1 MKPIQLVLSAF
12 GPYVKRTV
20 IDFSALGEEGLF
32 LIAGDTG
39 AGKTTIFDAIS
50 FALYGEASGGKEKRK
65 SKSFH
70 SDYVSDQ
77 TETYVELT
85 FRHRGET
92 WWIRRNLEYQRPAKK
107 KKDGMETTTRQA
119 ADAQMRNEDTGE
131 EILRMDDVNR
141 RVRELLG
148 LTQDQFTQ
156 TVMIAQGDFLKI
168 LTASSDDR
176 KKLFRDLF
184 HTNLYVDL
192 QSRLQEKNRACADEQ
207 KALEQDILNAE
218 GKIDPEAEFAERE
231 ILLSYCG
238 QIQHTDA
245 LKTLCALL
253 ARLIEQE
260 KAAQEQA
267 RAQKKEAADQIG
279 ALIAA
284 VTEGERVNRDFA
296 DWESKR
302 ARLAALT
309 AGQGEIDAQRAAL
322 AAARRAQQ
330 LETDEA
336 LMRRTRRD
344 MDAQRAALSEAQA
357 ALEQAEKALP
367 EAETRMKE
375 AESRGG
381 EIHALLAQ
389 AKQMEDCLP
398 VLGEVERLKAA
409 LDTQKRELQRLT
421 ADSSRAQAA
430 YIAAQNS
437 YYLSQ
442 AGLLARELKA
452 GQPCP
457 VCGSTAHP
465 CPAQITPKTVT
476 RQALEQ
482 AAQRRET
489 AEKAQSDAATRLA
502 ANQAALDEREDRLRA
517 LKIGADETQQRLAAR
532 IDAAHQAAA
541 DRQREIDAARSTY
554 QALDKRKTA
563 AQSAVDAAQKQLA
576 ALEKDLRA
584 QTEAF
589 EQKRAAHG
597 FEDEASYRL
606 AKRTNADIERL
617 DREIRNYDEQKRTLA
632 AQSRELEEKLSGRQ
646 KTDLTALQNRRAAAL
661 DRQAKAENAEKAMV
675 RKLTLHESAEREI
688 RQANA
693 AIQKKRGKWQIIQEL
708 YTCCAGIAA
717 GNPRAKLTFEAY
729 VQQYYFRFVVAAA
742 NKRLTRLTDG
752 MFTLRVMREAA
763 NRVSQSGLD
772 LEVLDR
778 STGQARDVST
788 LSGGESFLASLA
800 LALGLSDAVQS
811 QSGQIRMDA
820 MFIDEGFGSL
830 DENALRSSIDVLLE
844 LADGKRLIG
853 IISHVQE
860 LEERIDKQIVVT
872 KTPNGSTVR
881 MNV

>member
-1 MKPIQLVLSAF
+1 
-12 GPYVKRTV
+12 
-20 IDFSALGEEGLF
+20 
-32 LIAGDTG
+32 
-39 AGKTTIFDAIS
+39 
-50 FALYGEASGGKEKRK
+50 
-65 SKSFH
+65 
-70 SDYVSDQ
+70 
-77 TETYVELT
+77 
-85 FRHRGET
+85 
-92 WWIRRNLEYQRPAKK
+92 
-107 KKDGMETTTRQA
+107 
-119 ADAQMRNEDTGE
+119 
-131 EILRMDDVNR
+131 
-141 RVRELLG
+141 
-148 LTQDQFTQ
+148 
-156 TVMIAQGDFLKI
+156 
-168 LTASSDDR
+168 
-176 KKLFRDLF
+176 
-184 HTNLYVDL
+184 
-192 QSRLQEKNRACADEQ
+192 
-207 KALEQDILNAE
+207 
-218 GKIDPEAEFAERE
+218 
-231 ILLSYCG
+231 
-238 QIQHTDA
+238 
-245 LKTLCALL
+245 
-253 ARLIEQE
+253 
-260 KAAQEQA
+260 
-267 RAQKKEAADQIG
+267 
-279 ALIAA
+279 
-284 VTEGERVNRDFA
+284 
-296 DWESKR
+296 
-302 ARLAALT
+302 
-309 AGQGEIDAQRAAL
+309 
-322 AAARRAQQ
+322 
-330 LETDEA
+330 
-336 LMRRTRRD
+336 MRRTRRD
-344 MDAQRAALSEAQA
+344 MDAQRAALSEAQT

-409 LDTQKRELQRLT
+409 LDTQKRELQKLT
-421 ADSSRAQAA
+421 EASSRAQAA
-430 YIAAQNS
+430 YTAAQNS

-465 CPAQITPKTVT
+465 CPAQITPETVT

-482 AAQRRET
+482 AAKRRET
-489 AEKAQSDAATRLA
+489 AEKAQGDAATRLA
-502 ANQAALDEREDRLRA
+502 ANRAALDEREGRLRA
-517 LKIGADETQQRLAAR
+517 LKIGADETRQRLAAR

-541 DRQREIDAARSTY
+541 DRQRAIDEARSAY

-563 AQSAVDAAQKQLA
+563 AQSAVDAAHKQLA

-589 EQKRAAHG
+589 EQKRTAHG

-606 AKRTNADIERL
+606 AKRTDAEIERL
-617 DREIRNYDEQKRTLA
+617 DREIRNFDEQKRTLA
-632 AQSRELEEKLSGRQ
+632 AQTRELEDKLSGRQ

-661 DRQAKAENAEKAMV
+661 DRQAKAENAEKVMV

>member
-12 GPYVKRTV
+12 GPYVERTV

-207 KALEQDILNAE
+207 KALEQTILNAE

-245 LKTLCALL
+245 LCALL

-267 RAQKKEAADQIG
+267 KAQKKEAADQIG

-296 DWESKR
+296 DWESKKT
-302 ARLAALT
+302 RLAALT
-309 AGQGEIDAQRAAL
+309 AGQGETDAQRAAL

-344 MDAQRAALSEAQA
+344 MDAQRVALSEAQA

-409 LDTQKRELQRLT
+409 LDTQKRELQKLT
-421 ADSSRAQAA
+421 EASSRAQAA
-430 YIAAQNS
+430 YTAAQNS

-465 CPAQITPKTVT
+465 CPAQITPETVT

-482 AAQRRET
+482 AAKRRET
-489 AEKAQSDAATRLA
+489 AEKAQGDAATRLA
-502 ANQAALDEREDRLRA
+502 ANRAALDEREGRLRA
-517 LKIGADETQQRLAAR
+517 LKIGADETRQRLAAR
-532 IDAAHQAAA
+532 IDAAHRAAA
-541 DRQREIDAARSTY
+541 DRQREIDEARSAY

-576 ALEKDLRA
+576 ALEEDLRA

-589 EQKRAAHG
+589 EQKRTAHG

-606 AKRTNADIERL
+606 AKRTDAEIERL
-617 DREIRNYDEQKRTLA
+617 DREIRNFDEQKRMLA
-632 AQSRELEEKLSGRQ
+632 AQTRELEDKLTGRQ

-675 RKLTLHESAEREI
+675 RKLTLHETAEREI

>member
-207 KALEQDILNAE
+207 KALEQVILSAE

-245 LKTLCALL
+245 LCALL

-296 DWESKR
+296 DWESKK

-336 LMRRTRRD
+336 LMRRTLRD
-344 MDAQRAALSEAQA
+344 MDAQRTALSDAQA
-357 ALEQAEKALP
+357 ALEQAKKALP
-367 EAETRMKE
+367 EAETHMKE

-421 ADSSRAQAA
+421 EDSSRAQAA
-430 YIAAQNS
+430 YTAAQNS

-465 CPAQITPKTVT
+465 CPAQITPETVT

-517 LKIGADETQQRLAAR
+517 LKIGADETRQRLAAR
-532 IDAAHQAAA
+532 IDATHQAAA
-541 DRQREIDAARSTY
+541 DRQREIDAARSAY

-632 AQSRELEEKLSGRQ
+632 AQSHELEEKLSGRQ

-742 NKRLTRLTDG
+742 NKRLTRLMDG

>member
-12 GPYVKRTV
+12 GPYVERTV

-207 KALEQDILNAE
+207 KALEQVILSAE

-245 LKTLCALL
+245 LCALL

-344 MDAQRAALSEAQA
+344 MDAQRTALSDAQA
-357 ALEQAEKALP
+357 ALEQAKKALP

-421 ADSSRAQAA
+421 EDSSRAQAA
-430 YIAAQNS
+430 YTAAQNS

-442 AGLLARELKA
+442 AGLLARELKE

-465 CPAQITPKTVT
+465 CPAQITPETVT

-482 AAQRRET
+482 AAKRRET

-541 DRQREIDAARSTY
+541 DRQREIDEARSAY

-606 AKRTNADIERL
+606 AKRTNAEIERL

-632 AQSRELEEKLSGRQ
+632 AQTHELEEKLSGRQ
-646 KTDLTALQNRRAAAL
+646 RTDLAALQNRRAAAL

>member
-12 GPYVKRTV
+12 GPYVERTV

-32 LIAGDTG
+32 IIAGDTG

-92 WWIRRNLEYQRPAKK
+92 WWIRRNLEYQRPSKK

-207 KALEQDILNAE
+207 KALEQVILSAE

-245 LKTLCALL
+245 LCALL

-296 DWESKR
+296 DWESKK

-336 LMRRTRRD
+336 LMRRTLRD
-344 MDAQRAALSEAQA
+344 MDAQRTALSDAQA
-357 ALEQAEKALP
+357 ALEQAKKALP

-430 YIAAQNS
+430 YTAAQNS

-465 CPAQITPKTVT
+465 CPAQITPETVT

-517 LKIGADETQQRLAAR
+517 LKIGADETRQRLAAR

-541 DRQREIDAARSTY
+541 DRQREIDAARSAY
-554 QALDKRKTA
+554 QTLDKRKTA

-632 AQSRELEEKLSGRQ
+632 AQTHELEDKLSGRQ
-646 KTDLTALQNRRAAAL
+646 RTDLTALQNRRAAAL

>member
-12 GPYVKRTV
+12 GPYVERTV

-168 LTASSDDR
+168 LTASSDER

-207 KALEQDILNAE
+207 KALEQKILSAE

-245 LKTLCALL
+245 LCALL

-296 DWESKR
+296 DWESKK

-336 LMRRTRRD
+336 LMRRTLRD
-344 MDAQRAALSEAQA
+344 MDAQRTALSDAQA

-367 EAETRMKE
+367 ETETRMKE

-421 ADSSRAQAA
+421 EDSSRAQAA
-430 YIAAQNS
+430 YTAAQNS

-465 CPAQITPKTVT
+465 CPAQITPETVT

-482 AAQRRET
+482 AAKRRET
-489 AEKAQSDAATRLA
+489 AEKAQSGAATRLA
-502 ANQAALDEREDRLRA
+502 ANRAALDEREDRLRA
-517 LKIGADETQQRLAAR
+517 LKIEADETRQRLAAR
-532 IDAAHQAAA
+532 IDAAHRAAA
-541 DRQREIDAARSTY
+541 DRQREIDAARSAY

-606 AKRTNADIERL
+606 AKRTNVEIERL
-617 DREIRNYDEQKRTLA
+617 DREIRNFDEQKRTLA
-632 AQSRELEEKLSGRQ
+632 AQSHELEEKLSGRQ

>member
-12 GPYVKRTV
+12 GPYVERTV

-207 KALEQDILNAE
+207 KALEQVILSAE

-245 LKTLCALL
+245 LCALL

-296 DWESKR
+296 DWESKK

-344 MDAQRAALSEAQA
+344 MDAQRTALSDAQA

-421 ADSSRAQAA
+421 EDSSRAQAA
-430 YIAAQNS
+430 YTAAQNS

-465 CPAQITPKTVT
+465 CPAQITPETVT

-482 AAQRRET
+482 AAKRRET

-517 LKIGADETQQRLAAR
+517 LKIEADETRQRLAAR

-541 DRQREIDAARSTY
+541 DRQREIDAARSAY
-554 QALDKRKTA
+554 QTLDKRKTA

-606 AKRTNADIERL
+606 AKRTNAEIERL
-617 DREIRNYDEQKRTLA
+617 DREIRNFDEQKRMLA
-632 AQSRELEEKLSGRQ
+632 AQTHELEEKLSGRQ

-675 RKLTLHESAEREI
+675 RKLTLHESADREI

>member
-12 GPYVKRTV
+12 GPYVERTV

-207 KALEQDILNAE
+207 KALEQVILSAE

-245 LKTLCALL
+245 LCALL

-267 RAQKKEAADQIG
+267 RAQKKEATDQIG

-302 ARLAALT
+302 ARLAVLT

-465 CPAQITPKTVT
+465 CPAQITPETVT

-502 ANQAALDEREDRLRA
+502 ANRAALDEREGRLRA
-517 LKIGADETQQRLAAR
+517 LKIGVDETRQRLAAR

-541 DRQREIDAARSTY
+541 DRQREIDAARSAY

>member
-12 GPYVKRTV
+12 GPYVERTV

-168 LTASSDDR
+168 LTASSDER

-207 KALEQDILNAE
+207 KALEQVILSAE

-245 LKTLCALL
+245 LCALL

-267 RAQKKEAADQIG
+267 KAQKKEAADQIG

-296 DWESKR
+296 DWESKK

-398 VLGEVERLKAA
+398 VLDEVERLKAA

-430 YIAAQNS
+430 YTAAQNS

-465 CPAQITPKTVT
+465 CPAQITPETVT

-482 AAQRRET
+482 AAKRRET
-489 AEKAQSDAATRLA
+489 AEKAQGDAATRLA
-502 ANQAALDEREDRLRA
+502 ANRAALDEREGRLRA
-517 LKIGADETQQRLAAR
+517 LKIGADETRQRLAAR
-532 IDAAHQAAA
+532 IDAAHRAAA
-541 DRQREIDAARSTY
+541 DRQRAIDEARSAY

-563 AQSAVDAAQKQLA
+563 AQSAVDAAHKQLA

-606 AKRTNADIERL
+606 AKRTNAEIERL
-617 DREIRNYDEQKRTLA
+617 DLEIRDYDEQKRTLA
-632 AQSRELEEKLSGRQ
+632 AQTHELEDKLSGRQ

-675 RKLTLHESAEREI
+675 RKLTLHESADREI

>member
-12 GPYVKRTV
+12 GPYVERTV

-207 KALEQDILNAE
+207 KALEQVILSAE

-245 LKTLCALL
+245 LCTLL

-284 VTEGERVNRDFA
+284 VTEGERINRDFA

-367 EAETRMKE
+367 ETETRMKE

-421 ADSSRAQAA
+421 ADSSRAQAD
-430 YIAAQNS
+430 YTAAQNS

-465 CPAQITPKTVT
+465 CPAQITPETVT

-517 LKIGADETQQRLAAR
+517 LKIGADETRQRLAAR

-541 DRQREIDAARSTY
+541 DRQRAIDAARSAY

-563 AQSAVDAAQKQLA
+563 AQSAVDAAQKRLA
-576 ALEKDLRA
+576 ALEEDLRA
-584 QTEAF
+584 QTETF

-606 AKRTNADIERL
+606 AKRTNAEIERL
-617 DREIRNYDEQKRTLA
+617 DREIRDFDEQKRTLA

>member
-12 GPYVKRTV
+12 GPYVERTV

-207 KALEQDILNAE
+207 KALEQVILSAE

-245 LKTLCALL
+245 LCALL

-421 ADSSRAQAA
+421 EASSRAQAA
-430 YIAAQNS
+430 YTAAQNS

-465 CPAQITPKTVT
+465 CPAQITPETVT

-502 ANQAALDEREDRLRA
+502 ANRAALDEREDRLRA
-517 LKIGADETQQRLAAR
+517 LKIGADETRQRLAAR

-541 DRQREIDAARSTY
+541 DRQRAIDEARSAY

-576 ALEKDLRA
+576 ALEEDLRA

-632 AQSRELEEKLSGRQ
+632 AQTHELEEKLSGRQ
-646 KTDLTALQNRRAAAL
+646 RTDLTALQNRRAAAL

>member
-12 GPYVKRTV
+12 GPYVERTV

-207 KALEQDILNAE
+207 KALEQVILSAE

-245 LKTLCALL
+245 LLALL

-357 ALEQAEKALP
+357 TLKQAEKALP
-367 EAETRMKE
+367 ETETRMKE

-430 YIAAQNS
+430 YTAAQNS

-465 CPAQITPKTVT
+465 CPAQITPETVT

-482 AAQRRET
+482 AAKRRET

-502 ANQAALDEREDRLRA
+502 ANRAALDEREDRLRA
-517 LKIGADETQQRLAAR
+517 LKIGADETRQRLAAR

-541 DRQREIDAARSTY
+541 DRQREIDEARSAY

-563 AQSAVDAAQKQLA
+563 AQSAVDAAQRQLA
-576 ALEKDLRA
+576 ALEEDLRA

-632 AQSRELEEKLSGRQ
+632 AQTHELEDKLSGRQ
-646 KTDLTALQNRRAAAL
+646 RTDLTALQNRRAAAL

-872 KTPNGSTVR
+872 KTPNGSTVG

>member
-12 GPYVKRTV
+12 GPYVERTV

-207 KALEQDILNAE
+207 KALEQVILSAE

-245 LKTLCALL
+245 LCALL

-430 YIAAQNS
+430 YTAAQNS

-465 CPAQITPKTVT
+465 CPAQITPETVT

-482 AAQRRET
+482 AAKRRET

-517 LKIGADETQQRLAAR
+517 LKIGVDETRQRLAAR

-541 DRQREIDAARSTY
+541 DRQREIDAARSAY

-563 AQSAVDAAQKQLA
+563 AQSAADAAQKQLA
-576 ALEKDLRA
+576 AFEKDLRA

-632 AQSRELEEKLSGRQ
+632 AQTHELEDKLSGRQ

>member
-12 GPYVKRTV
+12 GPYVERTV

-218 GKIDPEAEFAERE
+218 GRIDPEAEFAERE

-245 LKTLCALL
+245 LCALL

-284 VTEGERVNRDFA
+284 VTEGERINRDFA
-296 DWESKR
+296 DWEGKR

-430 YIAAQNS
+430 YTAAQNS

-465 CPAQITPKTVT
+465 CPAQITPETVT

-482 AAQRRET
+482 AAKRRET

-502 ANQAALDEREDRLRA
+502 ANRAALDEREDRLRA
-517 LKIGADETQQRLAAR
+517 LKIGADETRQRLAAR

-541 DRQREIDAARSTY
+541 DRQREIDEARSAY

-576 ALEKDLRA
+576 AFEKDLQA

-632 AQSRELEEKLSGRQ
+632 AQTHELEDKLSGRQ
-646 KTDLTALQNRRAAAL
+646 RTDLTALQNRRAAAL

>member
-12 GPYVKRTV
+12 GPYVERTV

-39 AGKTTIFDAIS
+39 AGKTTIFDAIR

-207 KALEQDILNAE
+207 KALEQVILSAE

-245 LKTLCALL
+245 LCALL

-367 EAETRMKE
+367 ETETRMKE

-421 ADSSRAQAA
+421 GASSRAQAA
-430 YIAAQNS
+430 YTAAQNS

-465 CPAQITPKTVT
+465 CPAQITPETVT

-502 ANQAALDEREDRLRA
+502 ANRAALDEREDRLRA
-517 LKIGADETQQRLAAR
+517 LKIGADETRQRLAAR

-541 DRQREIDAARSTY
+541 DRQRAIDAARSAY

-576 ALEKDLRA
+576 ALEKDLRM

-632 AQSRELEEKLSGRQ
+632 AQTHELEDRLSGRQ
-646 KTDLTALQNRRAAAL
+646 RTDLTALQNRRAAAL

>member
-12 GPYVKRTV
+12 GPYVERTV

-207 KALEQDILNAE
+207 KALEQVILSAE

-245 LKTLCALL
+245 LCALL

-296 DWESKR
+296 DWESKK

-421 ADSSRAQAA
+421 EASSRAQVA
-430 YIAAQNS
+430 YTAAQNS

-465 CPAQITPKTVT
+465 CPAQITPETVT

-502 ANQAALDEREDRLRA
+502 ANRAALDEREDRLRA
-517 LKIGADETQQRLAAR
+517 LKIGADETRQRLAAR

-541 DRQREIDAARSTY
+541 ERQRAIDAARSAY

-589 EQKRAAHG
+589 EQKRTAHG

-632 AQSRELEEKLSGRQ
+632 AQTHELEDKLSGRQ
-646 KTDLTALQNRRAAAL
+646 RTDLAALQNRRAAAL

>member
-12 GPYVKRTV
+12 GPYVERTV

-207 KALEQDILNAE
+207 KALEQVILSAE

-245 LKTLCALL
+245 LCALL

-267 RAQKKEAADQIG
+267 RTQKKEAADQIG

-296 DWESKR
+296 DWESKK

-309 AGQGEIDAQRAAL
+309 VGQGEIDAQRAAL

-367 EAETRMKE
+367 ETETRMKE

-421 ADSSRAQAA
+421 EDSSRAQAA
-430 YIAAQNS
+430 YTAAQNS

-465 CPAQITPKTVT
+465 CPAQITPETVT

-482 AAQRRET
+482 AAKRRET
-489 AEKAQSDAATRLA
+489 AEKAQSDAAMRLA
-502 ANQAALDEREDRLRA
+502 ANRAALDEREDRLRA

-541 DRQREIDAARSTY
+541 DRQRAIDEARSAY
-554 QALDKRKTA
+554 QTLDKRKTA

-617 DREIRNYDEQKRTLA
+617 DREIRNFDEQKRMLA
-632 AQSRELEEKLSGRQ
+632 AQTHELEDKLSGKQR
-646 KTDLTALQNRRAAAL
+646 TDLTALQNRRAAAL

>member
-12 GPYVKRTV
+12 GPYVERTV

-207 KALEQDILNAE
+207 RALEQTILNAE

-245 LKTLCALL
+245 LCALL
-253 ARLIEQE
+253 ARLIAQE

-267 RAQKKEAADQIG
+267 KAQKKEAADQIG

-296 DWESKR
+296 DLESKK

-309 AGQGEIDAQRAAL
+309 AGQGEIDALRAAL

-409 LDTQKRELQRLT
+409 LDTQKRELQKLT
-421 ADSSRAQAA
+421 EDSSRAQAA
-430 YIAAQNS
+430 YTAAQNS

-465 CPAQITPKTVT
+465 CPAQITPETVT

-482 AAQRRET
+482 TAKRRET
-489 AEKAQSDAATRLA
+489 AEKAQGDAATRLA
-502 ANQAALDEREDRLRA
+502 ENRAALEEREGRLRA
-517 LKIGADETQQRLAAR
+517 LKIGADETRQRLAAR

-541 DRQREIDAARSTY
+541 NRQREIDAARSAY

-576 ALEKDLRA
+576 ALEKDLRT

-589 EQKRAAHG
+589 KQKRAAHG

-606 AKRTNADIERL
+606 AKRTNAEIERL
-617 DREIRNYDEQKRTLA
+617 DREIRNFDEQKRMLA
-632 AQSRELEEKLSGRQ
+632 AQTRELEDKLSGRQ

-675 RKLTLHESAEREI
+675 RKLTLHETAEREI
-688 RQANA
+688 QKANA

-881 MNV
+881 MNA

>member
-12 GPYVKRTV
+12 GPYVERTV

-207 KALEQDILNAE
+207 KALEQVILSAE

-245 LKTLCALL
+245 LCALL

-336 LMRRTRRD
+336 LMRRTLRD

-367 EAETRMKE
+367 ETETRMKE

-421 ADSSRAQAA
+421 EDSSRAQAA
-430 YIAAQNS
+430 YTAAQNS

-465 CPAQITPKTVT
+465 CPAQITPETVT

-482 AAQRRET
+482 AAKRRET
-489 AEKAQSDAATRLA
+489 AEKEQSDAATRLA
-502 ANQAALDEREDRLRA
+502 ANRAALDEREDRLRA

-541 DRQREIDAARSTY
+541 DRQRAIDATRSAY

-606 AKRTNADIERL
+606 VKRTNADIERL

-632 AQSRELEEKLSGRQ
+632 AQSRELEDKLSGRQ
-646 KTDLTALQNRRAAAL
+646 RTDLAALQNRRAAAL

-675 RKLTLHESAEREI
+675 RKLTLHESADREI

>member
-12 GPYVKRTV
+12 GPYVERTV

-207 KALEQDILNAE
+207 KALEQVILSAE

-245 LKTLCALL
+245 LCALL

-430 YIAAQNS
+430 YTAAQNS

-465 CPAQITPKTVT
+465 CPAQITPETVT

-482 AAQRRET
+482 AAKRRET

-517 LKIGADETQQRLAAR
+517 LKIGADETRQRLAAR

-541 DRQREIDAARSTY
+541 NCQREIDAARSAY

-632 AQSRELEEKLSGRQ
+632 AQTHELEDKLSGRQ
-646 KTDLTALQNRRAAAL
+646 RTDLAALQNRRAAAL

>member
-12 GPYVKRTV
+12 GPYVERTV

-168 LTASSDDR
+168 LTASSDER

-207 KALEQDILNAE
+207 KALEQVILSAE

-245 LKTLCALL
+245 LCALL
-253 ARLIEQE
+253 ARLIAQE

-267 RAQKKEAADQIG
+267 KAQKKEAADQIG

-284 VTEGERVNRDFA
+284 VTDGERVNRDFA
-296 DWESKR
+296 DLESKK

-375 AESRGG
+375 AENRGG

-409 LDTQKRELQRLT
+409 LDTQKRALQRLT
-421 ADSSRAQAA
+421 EASSRAQAA
-430 YIAAQNS
+430 YTAAQNS

-465 CPAQITPKTVT
+465 CPAQITPETVT

-482 AAQRRET
+482 AAKRRET
-489 AEKAQSDAATRLA
+489 AEKAQGDAATRLA
-502 ANQAALDEREDRLRA
+502 ANRAALDEREGRLRA
-517 LKIGADETQQRLAAR
+517 LKIVADETRQRLAAR

-541 DRQREIDAARSTY
+541 DRQRAIDAARSAY
-554 QALDKRKTA
+554 QTLDKRKTA

-576 ALEKDLRA
+576 ALEKDLRT

-632 AQSRELEEKLSGRQ
+632 AQTHELEDKLSGRQ
-646 KTDLTALQNRRAAAL
+646 RTDLTALQNRRAAAL

-675 RKLTLHESAEREI
+675 RKLTLHESADREI

>member
-12 GPYVKRTV
+12 GPYVERTV

-207 KALEQDILNAE
+207 KALEQVILNAE

-245 LKTLCALL
+245 LCALL

-267 RAQKKEAADQIG
+267 RTQKKEAADQIG

-421 ADSSRAQAA
+421 EDSSRAQAA
-430 YIAAQNS
+430 YTAAQNS

-465 CPAQITPKTVT
+465 CPAQITPETVT

-502 ANQAALDEREDRLRA
+502 ANRAALDEREDRLRA
-517 LKIGADETQQRLAAR
+517 LKIGADETRQRLAAR

-541 DRQREIDAARSTY
+541 DRQRAIDAARSTY

-576 ALEKDLRA
+576 ALEEDLRV

-589 EQKRAAHG
+589 EQKRMAHG

-632 AQSRELEEKLSGRQ
+632 AQTHELEDKLSGRQ
-646 KTDLTALQNRRAAAL
+646 RTDLTALQNRRAAAL

>member
-12 GPYVKRTV
+12 GPYVERTV

-32 LIAGDTG
+32 LITGDTG

-207 KALEQDILNAE
+207 KALEQVILSAE

-238 QIQHTDA
+238 QIQYTDA
-245 LKTLCALL
+245 LCALL

-309 AGQGEIDAQRAAL
+309 AGQGKIDAQRASL

-344 MDAQRAALSEAQA
+344 MDAQRAALSDAQA

-421 ADSSRAQAA
+421 EASSRAQVA
-430 YIAAQNS
+430 YTAAQNS

-465 CPAQITPKTVT
+465 CPAQITPETVT

-502 ANQAALDEREDRLRA
+502 ANRAALDEREDRLRA
-517 LKIGADETQQRLAAR
+517 LKIEADETRQRLAAR
-532 IDAAHQAAA
+532 IDAAHRAAA
-541 DRQREIDAARSTY
+541 DRQREIDEARSAY

-563 AQSAVDAAQKQLA
+563 TQSAVDAAQKQLA
-576 ALEKDLRA
+576 ALEEDLRA

-589 EQKRAAHG
+589 EQKRTAHG

-617 DREIRNYDEQKRTLA
+617 DREIRNFDEQKRTLA

-661 DRQAKAENAEKAMV
+661 DRQAKAENAEKAML

-811 QSGQIRMDA
+811 QSGQIRMDE

>member
-12 GPYVKRTV
+12 GPYVERTV

-207 KALEQDILNAE
+207 KALEQVILSAE

-245 LKTLCALL
+245 LCALL

-367 EAETRMKE
+367 ETETRMKE

-421 ADSSRAQAA
+421 EASSRAQAA
-430 YIAAQNS
+430 YTAAQNS

-465 CPAQITPKTVT
+465 CPAQITPETVT

-502 ANQAALDEREDRLRA
+502 ANRAALDEREDRLRA
-517 LKIGADETQQRLAAR
+517 LKIGADETRQRLAAR

-541 DRQREIDAARSTY
+541 DRQRAIDAARSAY

-646 KTDLTALQNRRAAAL
+646 RTDLAALQNRRAAAL

>member
-12 GPYVKRTV
+12 GPYVERTV

-192 QSRLQEKNRACADEQ
+192 QNRLQEKNRACADEQ
-207 KALEQDILNAE
+207 KALEQVILSAE

-245 LKTLCALL
+245 LCALL

-344 MDAQRAALSEAQA
+344 MDAQRAALSDAQA

-367 EAETRMKE
+367 ETETRMKE

-421 ADSSRAQAA
+421 EASSRAQAA
-430 YIAAQNS
+430 YTAAQNS

-465 CPAQITPKTVT
+465 CPAQITPETVT

-502 ANQAALDEREDRLRA
+502 ANRAALDEREDRLRA
-517 LKIGADETQQRLAAR
+517 LKIEADETRQRLAAR

-541 DRQREIDAARSTY
+541 DRQREIDAARSAY
-554 QALDKRKTA
+554 QTLDKRKTA
-563 AQSAVDAAQKQLA
+563 AQSAVDAAQKQLT

-632 AQSRELEEKLSGRQ
+632 AQTHELEDKLSGRQ
-646 KTDLTALQNRRAAAL
+646 RTDLTALQNRRAAAL

>member
-12 GPYVKRTV
+12 GPYVERTV

-92 WWIRRNLEYQRPAKK
+92 WWIRRNLEYQRPSKK

-207 KALEQDILNAE
+207 KALEQVILSAE

-245 LKTLCALL
+245 LCALL

-296 DWESKR
+296 DWESKK

-336 LMRRTRRD
+336 LMRRTLRD

-421 ADSSRAQAA
+421 EASSRAQVA
-430 YIAAQNS
+430 YTAAQNS

-465 CPAQITPKTVT
+465 CPAQITPETVT

-517 LKIGADETQQRLAAR
+517 LKIGADETRQRLAAR

-541 DRQREIDAARSTY
+541 DRQREIDAARSAY

-632 AQSRELEEKLSGRQ
+632 AQTHELEDKLSGRQ
-646 KTDLTALQNRRAAAL
+646 RTDLTALQNRRAAAL

>member
-1 MKPIQLVLSAF
+1 M
-12 GPYVKRTV
+12 
-20 IDFSALGEEGLF
+20 
-32 LIAGDTG
+32 
-39 AGKTTIFDAIS
+39 
-50 FALYGEASGGKEKRK
+50 
-65 SKSFH
+65 
-70 SDYVSDQ
+70 
-77 TETYVELT
+77 
-85 FRHRGET
+85 
-92 WWIRRNLEYQRPAKK
+92 
-107 KKDGMETTTRQA
+107 
-119 ADAQMRNEDTGE
+119 
-131 EILRMDDVNR
+131 
-141 RVRELLG
+141 
-148 LTQDQFTQ
+148 
-156 TVMIAQGDFLKI
+156 
-168 LTASSDDR
+168 
-176 KKLFRDLF
+176 
-184 HTNLYVDL
+184 
-192 QSRLQEKNRACADEQ
+192 
-207 KALEQDILNAE
+207 
-218 GKIDPEAEFAERE
+218 
-231 ILLSYCG
+231 
-238 QIQHTDA
+238 
-245 LKTLCALL
+245 
-253 ARLIEQE
+253 
-260 KAAQEQA
+260 
-267 RAQKKEAADQIG
+267 
-279 ALIAA
+279 
-284 VTEGERVNRDFA
+284 
-296 DWESKR
+296 
-302 ARLAALT
+302 
-309 AGQGEIDAQRAAL
+309 
-322 AAARRAQQ
+322 
-330 LETDEA
+330 
-336 LMRRTRRD
+336 
-344 MDAQRAALSEAQA
+344 
-357 ALEQAEKALP
+357 
-367 EAETRMKE
+367 
-375 AESRGG
+375 
-381 EIHALLAQ
+381 
-389 AKQMEDCLP
+389 
-398 VLGEVERLKAA
+398 
-409 LDTQKRELQRLT
+409 
-421 ADSSRAQAA
+421 
-430 YIAAQNS
+430 
-437 YYLSQ
+437 
-442 AGLLARELKA
+442 
-452 GQPCP
+452 
-457 VCGSTAHP
+457 CGSTAHP
-465 CPAQITPKTVT
+465 CPAQITPETVT

-482 AAQRRET
+482 AAKRRET

-502 ANQAALDEREDRLRA
+502 ANRAALDEREDRLRA

-541 DRQREIDAARSTY
+541 DRQREIDAARSAY

-576 ALEKDLRA
+576 ALEKDLRT

-589 EQKRAAHG
+589 EQKRMAHG

-632 AQSRELEEKLSGRQ
+632 AQTHELEDKLSGRQ
-646 KTDLTALQNRRAAAL
+646 RTDLAALQNRRAAAL

-752 MFTLRVMREAA
+752 MFLRVMGGGQ
-763 NRVSQSGLD
+763 RVSQSGLD

-872 KTPNGSTVR
+872 KRRTARRSG
-881 MNV
+881 

>member
-12 GPYVKRTV
+12 GPYVERTV

-207 KALEQDILNAE
+207 KALEQVILSAE

-245 LKTLCALL
+245 LCALL

-322 AAARRAQQ
+322 
-330 LETDEA
+330 
-336 LMRRTRRD
+336 
-344 MDAQRAALSEAQA
+344 SEAQA

-367 EAETRMKE
+367 EAETRIKE

-421 ADSSRAQAA
+421 EDSSRAQAA
-430 YIAAQNS
+430 YTAAQNS

-465 CPAQITPKTVT
+465 CPAQITPETVT

-482 AAQRRET
+482 AAKRRET

-502 ANQAALDEREDRLRA
+502 ANRAALDEREDRLRA

-541 DRQREIDAARSTY
+541 DRQREIDAARSAY

-576 ALEKDLRA
+576 VLEKDLRV

-589 EQKRAAHG
+589 EQKRMAHG

-606 AKRTNADIERL
+606 AKRTNAEIERL

-632 AQSRELEEKLSGRQ
+632 AQTHELEDKLSGRQ
-646 KTDLTALQNRRAAAL
+646 RTDLTALQNRQAAAL

>member
-12 GPYVKRTV
+12 GPYVERTV

-207 KALEQDILNAE
+207 KALEQVILSAE

-245 LKTLCALL
+245 LCALL

-367 EAETRMKE
+367 ETETRMKE

-421 ADSSRAQAA
+421 EDSSRAQAA
-430 YIAAQNS
+430 YTAAQNS

-465 CPAQITPKTVT
+465 CPAQITPETVT

-502 ANQAALDEREDRLRA
+502 ENRVALDEREGRLRA
-517 LKIGADETQQRLAAR
+517 LKIGADETRQRLAAR
-532 IDAAHQAAA
+532 IDATHQAAA
-541 DRQREIDAARSTY
+541 DRQREIDAARSAY

-632 AQSRELEEKLSGRQ
+632 AQTHELEDKLSGRQ
-646 KTDLTALQNRRAAAL
+646 RTDLTALQNRRAAAL

>member
-12 GPYVKRTV
+12 GPYVERTV

-207 KALEQDILNAE
+207 KALEQVILSAE

-245 LKTLCALL
+245 LCVLL

-322 AAARRAQQ
+322 TAARRAQQ

-375 AESRGG
+375 AENRGG

-430 YIAAQNS
+430 YTAAQNS

-465 CPAQITPKTVT
+465 CPAQITPETVT

-482 AAQRRET
+482 AAKRRET

-502 ANQAALDEREDRLRA
+502 ANRAALDEREDRLRA
-517 LKIGADETQQRLAAR
+517 LKIGADETRQRLAAR

-541 DRQREIDAARSTY
+541 DRQREIDEARSAY

-563 AQSAVDAAQKQLA
+563 AQSAVDAAQKQLE

-632 AQSRELEEKLSGRQ
+632 AQTHELEDKLSGRQ
-646 KTDLTALQNRRAAAL
+646 RTDLAALQNRRAAAL

>member
-1 MKPIQLVLSAF
+1 MKPTQLVLSAF
-12 GPYVKRTV
+12 GPYVERTV

-207 KALEQDILNAE
+207 KALEQVILSAE

-245 LKTLCALL
+245 LCALL

-284 VTEGERVNRDFA
+284 VAEGERVNRDFA

-375 AESRGG
+375 AESRSG

-421 ADSSRAQAA
+421 EDSSRAQAA
-430 YIAAQNS
+430 YTAAQNS

-457 VCGSTAHP
+457 VCGSTVHP
-465 CPAQITPKTVT
+465 CPAQITPETVT

-502 ANQAALDEREDRLRA
+502 ANRAALDEREDRLRA
-517 LKIGADETQQRLAAR
+517 LKIGADETRQRLAAR

-576 ALEKDLRA
+576 ALEEDLRV

-617 DREIRNYDEQKRTLA
+617 DREIRNFDEQKRTLA
-632 AQSRELEEKLSGRQ
+632 AQTHELEEKLSGRQ
-646 KTDLTALQNRRAAAL
+646 RTDLAALQNRRAAAL

>member
-12 GPYVKRTV
+12 GPYVERTV

-207 KALEQDILNAE
+207 KALEQVILSAE

-245 LKTLCALL
+245 LCALL

-284 VTEGERVNRDFA
+284 VTEGERINRDFA
-296 DWESKR
+296 DWESKK

-344 MDAQRAALSEAQA
+344 MDAQRTALSEAQA

-375 AESRGG
+375 AESRSG

-421 ADSSRAQAA
+421 EDSSRAQAA
-430 YIAAQNS
+430 YTAAQNS

-465 CPAQITPKTVT
+465 CPAQITPETVT

-482 AAQRRET
+482 AAERRET

-517 LKIGADETQQRLAAR
+517 LKIGADETRQRLAAR

-541 DRQREIDAARSTY
+541 DRQREIDAARSAY

-617 DREIRNYDEQKRTLA
+617 DREIRNFDEQKRTLA
-632 AQSRELEEKLSGRQ
+632 AQTHELEDKLSGRQ
-646 KTDLTALQNRRAAAL
+646 RTDLTALQNRRAAAL

>member
-168 LTASSDDR
+168 LTASSDER

-207 KALEQDILNAE
+207 KALEQVILSAE

-245 LKTLCALL
+245 LCALL

-296 DWESKR
+296 DWESKKT
-302 ARLAALT
+302 RLAALT

-344 MDAQRAALSEAQA
+344 MDAQRTALSEAQA

-421 ADSSRAQAA
+421 EDSSRAQAA
-430 YIAAQNS
+430 YTAAQNS

-465 CPAQITPKTVT
+465 CPAQITPETVT

-517 LKIGADETQQRLAAR
+517 LKIGADETRQRLAAR

-541 DRQREIDAARSTY
+541 DRQREIDAARSAY

-632 AQSRELEEKLSGRQ
+632 AQTHELEDKLSGRQ
-646 KTDLTALQNRRAAAL
+646 RTDLAALQNRRAAAL

>member
-12 GPYVKRTV
+12 GPYVERTV

-85 FRHRGET
+85 FQHRGET
-92 WWIRRNLEYQRPAKK
+92 WWIRRNLEYQRPSKK

-207 KALEQDILNAE
+207 KALEQVILSAE

-245 LKTLCALL
+245 LCALL

-336 LMRRTRRD
+336 LMRRTLRD
-344 MDAQRAALSEAQA
+344 MDAQRAALSDAQA

-367 EAETRMKE
+367 ETETRMKE

-421 ADSSRAQAA
+421 EDSSRAQAA
-430 YIAAQNS
+430 YTAAQNS

-442 AGLLARELKA
+442 AGLLAHELKA

-465 CPAQITPKTVT
+465 CPAQITPETVT

-517 LKIGADETQQRLAAR
+517 LKIEADETRQRLAAR

-541 DRQREIDAARSTY
+541 DRQRAIDAARSAY

-632 AQSRELEEKLSGRQ
+632 AQTHELEDKLSGRQ
-646 KTDLTALQNRRAAAL
+646 RTDLAALQNRRAAAL

>member
-12 GPYVKRTV
+12 GPYVERTV

-207 KALEQDILNAE
+207 KALEQVILSAE

-245 LKTLCALL
+245 LCALL

-398 VLGEVERLKAA
+398 VLGEVDRLKAA

-421 ADSSRAQAA
+421 EDSSRAQAA
-430 YIAAQNS
+430 YTAAQNS

-465 CPAQITPKTVT
+465 CPAQITPETVT

-517 LKIGADETQQRLAAR
+517 LKIEADETRQRLAAR

-541 DRQREIDAARSTY
+541 DRQREIDAARSAY
-554 QALDKRKTA
+554 QTLDKRKTA

-606 AKRTNADIERL
+606 AKRTNADIEQL

-632 AQSRELEEKLSGRQ
+632 AQTHELEDKLSGRQ
-646 KTDLTALQNRRAAAL
+646 RTDLTALQNRRAAAL

>member
-12 GPYVKRTV
+12 GPYVERTV

-207 KALEQDILNAE
+207 KALEQVILSAE

-245 LKTLCALL
+245 LCALL

-284 VTEGERVNRDFA
+284 MTEGERVNRDFA

-367 EAETRMKE
+367 ETETRMKE

-421 ADSSRAQAA
+421 EDSSRAQAA
-430 YIAAQNS
+430 YTAAQNS

-465 CPAQITPKTVT
+465 CPAQITPETVT

-502 ANQAALDEREDRLRA
+502 ANRAALDEREDRLRA
-517 LKIGADETQQRLAAR
+517 LKIEADETQQRLAAR

-541 DRQREIDAARSTY
+541 DRQREIDEARSAY

-589 EQKRAAHG
+589 EQKRTAHG

-606 AKRTNADIERL
+606 AKRTNAEIERL
-617 DREIRNYDEQKRTLA
+617 DREIRDFDEQKRTLA

-675 RKLTLHESAEREI
+675 RKLTLHESADREI

>member
-12 GPYVKRTV
+12 GPYVERTV

-207 KALEQDILNAE
+207 KALEQVILSAE

-245 LKTLCALL
+245 LCALL

-267 RAQKKEAADQIG
+267 RTQKKEAADQIG

-296 DWESKR
+296 DWESKK

-421 ADSSRAQAA
+421 EASSRAQAA
-430 YIAAQNS
+430 YTAAQNS

-465 CPAQITPKTVT
+465 CPAQITPETVT

-517 LKIGADETQQRLAAR
+517 LKIGADETRQRLAAR

-541 DRQREIDAARSTY
+541 DRQREIDAARSAY

-617 DREIRNYDEQKRTLA
+617 DREIRNFDEQKRTLA
-632 AQSRELEEKLSGRQ
+632 AQTHELEDKLSGRQ
-646 KTDLTALQNRRAAAL
+646 RTDLTALQNRRAAAL

>member
-12 GPYVKRTV
+12 GPYVERTV

-168 LTASSDDR
+168 LTASSDER

-207 KALEQDILNAE
+207 KALEQVILSAE

-245 LKTLCALL
+245 LCALL

-296 DWESKR
+296 EWESKK

-309 AGQGEIDAQRAAL
+309 AGHGEIDARRTAL

-336 LMRRTRRD
+336 LMRRTLRD

-421 ADSSRAQAA
+421 EDSSRAQAA
-430 YIAAQNS
+430 YTAAQNS

-465 CPAQITPKTVT
+465 CPAQITPETVT

-482 AAQRRET
+482 AAKRRET

-541 DRQREIDAARSTY
+541 DRQREIDEARSAY

-563 AQSAVDAAQKQLA
+563 AQSAVDAAQKQLE

-617 DREIRNYDEQKRTLA
+617 DLEIRNYDEQKRTLA
-632 AQSRELEEKLSGRQ
+632 AQTHELEDKLSGRQ